1 MSSKCNAPCSN
12 MTSGCW
18 SRLRAL
24 AQDDKRCGVLMLTAA
39 LLGLLCANLPQTSI
53 WFRQVSTWI
62 PLRHTIVG
70 TVPGLG
76 MDLKE
81 WVQDGLLTAFFL
93 VIGLEL
99 RQESATGT
107 LHDPRQ
113 ALLPMLAAVGGVA
126 APISIYLTVNIG
138 NPSGMGGWAVPTATD
153 VAFSLA
159 ALRILTPHAGVELQ
173 AFLMTLAVFDD
184 IIGVLL
190 IAAGYSHLERPWLLI
205 PVIICLIA
213 WYMLTRRPH
222 IRWILAL
229 PMAIGSW
236 YGMLLTGI
244 HPVLSGVALGL
255 LTPGNPIHGEHEP
268 RAERFARNMAPLS
281 ALLALPLFA
290 FLSMGIP
297 LNGFTPSWLVDP
309 IFIGITVGLALGKP
323 LGIMAMLSI
332 CFRLGLRLS
341 PGIHMKDLAGVA
353 QLCGIGFTM
362 SFLIANLAFTD
373 PHLTGMALMAVL
385 IGSTLSCLLS
395 TIIITARKHMK

>member
-1 MSSKCNAPCSN
+1 

-24 AQDDKRCGVLMLTAA
+24 AQDDKRCGVLMLAAA

-62 PLRHTIVG
+62 PLQHTIVG

-126 APISIYLTVNIG
+126 APIGIYLTVNIG

-153 VAFSLA
+153 VAFSLT

-213 WYMLTRRPH
+213 WHMLTRRPH

-236 YGMLLTGI
+236 YGMLITGI

-255 LTPGNPIHGEHEP
+255 LTPGIPIHGEHEP

-297 LNGFTPSWLVDP
+297 LNGLTPSWLVDP
-309 IFIGITVGLALGKP
+309 IFIGITAGLALGKP

-341 PGIHMKDLAGVA
+341 PGIHMKDLASVA

-395 TIIITARKHMK
+395 TVIITTRKHMK